1 MSSTTSKSTDPD
13 PPPYYEQLAT
23 TVNTQINTDLGTPD
37 RDKRYISNETSLL
50 SHGRDGWL
58 HYKMSPLSS
67 FNSRF
72 WMKYIRSTSFGE
84 LIQMHFGISRYRKDT
99 DEPDCYFTCNLQ
111 PRTCTIGKNDIANL
125 CSNIARLARIHRG
138 SFPEYC
144 ECTFNDLRDGVRC
157 DKGGHPNY
165 EYYPPNSY
173 WVKVTR
179 NPIDNTAT
187 RIQLG
192 ISKHHQEKGFCDG
205 PDAFFTC
212 MLRPRSPK
220 TSPKRIV
227 NVLGRIVTASRC
239 HHGHADEYC
248 DCVLWDNNHKNT
260 LHCSKKWNSIWPVRF
275 AQWLEWM
282 FVKLW
287 IRQHDWLCCCACFE
301 SRV

>member
-1 MSSTTSKSTDPD
+1 MRSSTQYTALLD
-13 PPPYYEQLAT
+13 PPPLHEKFVKVANPDVDT
-23 TVNTQINTDLGTPD
+23 NTPTGNHVPDVNPS
-37 RDKRYISNETSLL
+37 K
-50 SHGRDGWL
+50 
-58 HYKMSPLSS
+58 
-67 FNSRF
+67 
-72 WMKYIRSTSFGE
+72 GE
-84 LIQMHFGISRYRKDT
+84 WKHVLK
-99 DEPDCYFTCNLQ
+99 
-111 PRTCTIGKNDIANL
+111 
-125 CSNIARLARIHRG
+125 
-138 SFPEYC
+138 
-144 ECTFNDLRDGVRC
+144 
-157 DKGGHPNY
+157 KGNPNY

-187 RIQLG
+187 KIQLG

-212 MLRPRSPK
+212 VLQPRSPK

-239 HHGHADEYC
+239 HRGHADEYC
-248 DCVLWDNNHKNT
+248 DCVLWDNDHKNT
-260 LHCSKKWNSIWPVRF
+260 LHCSRKWDSIWPVRF
-275 AQWLEWM
+275 AQWLELM